1 MFAFAFWDDTKKI
14 LLIGRDRYGI
24 KPIYYSLQRKNF
36 YFASEQKAIISNK
49 NFKKNVNHH
58 CIYEYFSFQNILTDN
73 TFLKDIKLLELEV
86 I

>member
-1 MFAFAFWDDTKKI
+1 MILKK
-14 LLIGRDRYGI
+14 LLIIEIDMVSNQFIIVY
-24 KPIYYSLQRKNF
+24 KKF

-49 NFKKNVNHH
+49 SFKNINHH

-73 TFLKDIKLLELEV
+73 TFLKDIKLLNQEV